1 MAHFFIKALQCHT
14 RMQAEEL
21 SMFTPV
27 QKAPYLPLLRLI
39 LSAEQAHRAA
49 VKRLFPKSERR
60 GGQRQEG
67 WVRWGGGCGGCEVLG
82 HLFWRKRAKSGP
94 GGSTVNLL

>member
-27 QKAPYLPLLRLI
+27 QKAPYVPLLRLI
-39 LSAEQAHRAA
+39 PSAEQACHAA
-49 VKRLFPKSERR
+49 VKRLFQAAGRGR
-60 GGQRQEG
+60 GGEG
-67 WVRWGGGCGGCEVLG
+67 WRGGGGGEVLG